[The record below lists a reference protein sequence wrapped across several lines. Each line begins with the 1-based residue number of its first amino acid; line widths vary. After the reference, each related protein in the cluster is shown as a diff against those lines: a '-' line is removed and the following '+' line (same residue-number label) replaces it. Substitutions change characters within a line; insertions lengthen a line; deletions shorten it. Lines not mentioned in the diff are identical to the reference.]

1 MLEVALLVAGSL
13 LQLLGLA
20 GSILP
25 VLAGPPLNFL
35 GLILLCLARGWET
48 FNPRLLI
55 GLAALTIISVFLDYF
70 LPVRGA
76 QKYGSTRWGTWGAF
90 IGLLIGVFFF
100 PPFGLIFGALA
111 GAITGELLAGKGETA
126 AMRAG
131 WGVFL
136 GYFVSLLI
144 RLIASGL
151 MTFFYFRALF

>member
-1 MLEVALLVAGSL
+1 MLEVILLIAGSL

-20 GSILP
+20 GSLLP

-35 GLILLCLARGWET
+35 GLILICLARGWDT
-48 FNPRLLI
+48 FSPRLLI

-76 QKYGSTRWGTWGAF
+76 RRYGSTRWGSWGAF
-90 IGLLIGVFFF
+90 LGLLIGVFFF
-100 PPFGLIFGALA
+100 PPFGLIIGALA
-111 GAITGELLAGKGETA
+111 GAIIGELLAGQGERA
-126 AMRAG
+126 AMKAG

-136 GYFVSLLI
+136 GYFTSLVI

-151 MTFFYFRALF
+151 MTFFYFKALI

>member
-1 MLEVALLVAGSL
+1 MLEIFLLVAGSL

-35 GLILLCLARGWET
+35 GIILLCLARGWDT
-48 FNPRLLI
+48 FGRPLLFS
-55 GLAALTIISVFLDYF
+55 LAAVTIISVFVDYF

-76 QKYGSTRWGTWGAF
+76 KKYGSTRWGSWGAF
-90 IGLLIGVFFF
+90 FGMVIGVFFF
-100 PPFGLIFGALA
+100 PPFGLIIGALA
-111 GAITGELLAGKGETA
+111 GAIIGELLAGKSEA
-126 AMRAG
+126 SALKAG
-131 WGVFL
+131 WGVLL